1 MRVEVDQSGKIG
13 DTRVPTVLAFSNE
26 ESYAILIPAKVK
38 RECVQRLREQGRT
51 GKTFYMRLFAI
62 GLFFL
67 LKDYAFEAD
76 QIAVDV
82 EYPGR
87 NAEVKLY
94 LLNILW
100 QADVRID
107 TEEIHFEHIGKSS
120 RAHKKALAVYTK
132 EQVPDKVIKL
142 DEILALVQK
151 ISDRDVS

>member
-13 DTRVPTVLAFSNE
+13 DTKVPTVLAFSNE

-51 GKTFYMRLFAI
+51 GKTFYMRIFAI

-67 LKDYAFEAD
+67 LKDHALGAD
-76 QIAVDV
+76 QIALDV

-94 LLNILW
+94 LLNMLW
-100 QADVRID
+100 RAGIDVEPEKIQ
-107 TEEIHFEHIGKSS
+107 FQQIGKKSP
-120 RAHKKALAVYTK
+120 AHKKALDVFSGAAK
-132 EQVPDKVIKL
+132 PDRIIGFE
-142 DEILALVQK
+142 EILAEF
-151 ISDRDVS
+151 